1 MASDAVERESME
13 VDVLIIGGGPAGLSA
28 AIRLMQLSQEKGEE
42 LSVIVLEKGG
52 EIGAHILSGVVVDP
66 VGLDTLL
73 PDWRERDN
81 RPLKT
86 EVKGDKFK
94 YLGPKGSLDISW
106 LPMPGFMKNHGN
118 FTGSLGNVTRFLA
131 EEAEGM
137 GVEIFPGF
145 AASELVYG
153 ENGEV
158 RGVIAGVQGLDIE
171 GNPKPDY
178 EPGMELLG
186 KYVLFA
192 EGTRGSLTKKLISK
206 YELDADSEPQKYG
219 IGLKELWSVPEENF
233 QEGYVQHT
241 LGWPL
246 SDNVGGGSFLYHFR
260 DNGEPFISLGFV
272 VHLNYDNPYLAPY
285 QEFQRWKHHPEVIK
299 HIEGGKRVS
308 YGARAIT
315 EGGWQSVPKLAF
327 PGGALIG
334 CSAGFVNVPRIKG
347 SHNAILTGMMGAEA
361 AFNAIQ
367 EGRSGDVLE
376 SYEEAYENS
385 SVYKE
390 LKTVRNVKPILSRF
404 GTIIGTGLGG
414 MEMWISSLFGG
425 WSPFGTLSHKKTD
438 AASLK
443 PAAKCKPIDYPKPDG
458 VISFDKLTNV
468 SFTNTYHGEDQ
479 PVHLKVKDMD
489 LQKQSELG
497 VFDGP
502 SARYCPAGVYEWVE
516 ETNGDMRFQINS
528 QNCIHC
534 KTCDIKDPNQN
545 INWETPE
552 GGGGPAYPN
561 M

>member
-13 VDVLIIGGGPAGLSA
+13 VDVLIIGGGPSGLSA
-28 AIRLMQLSQEKGEE
+28 AIRLMQLAQEKGEE

-52 EIGAHILSGVVVDP
+52 EIGAHILSGVVMDP

-73 PDWRERDN
+73 PDWRERDD

-86 EVKGDKFK
+86 EVTGDKFK
-94 YLGPKGSLDISW
+94 YLGPKGVLDISL
-106 LPMPGFMKNHGN
+106 LPMPGYMKNHGN
-118 FTGSLGNVTRFLA
+118 FTGSLANVTRWLGARA
-131 EEAEGM
+131 EEM

-145 AASELVYG
+145 AASEIVYG

-158 RGVIAGVQGLDIE
+158 RGVIAGVAGIGSDGE
-171 GNPKPDY
+171 HKADY

-192 EGTRGSLTKKLISK
+192 EGVRGSLSKKVIAK
-206 YELDADSEPQKYG
+206 YGLDDGREPQKYG

-233 QEGYVQHT
+233 VEGYVQHT

-246 SDNVGGGSFLYHFR
+246 DNKTGGGSFLYHFR
-260 DNGEPFISLGFV
+260 DNGEPFVSLGFV
-272 VHLNYDNPYLAPY
+272 VHLNYQNPYLAPY
-285 QEFQRWKHHPEVIK
+285 QEFQRWKHHPEVLK
-299 HIEGGKRVS
+299 YIEGGKRVS
-308 YGARAIT
+308 YGARAIS
-315 EGGWQSVPKLAF
+315 EGGFQSVPKLAF

-367 EGRSGDVLE
+367 AGRSSDELTE
-376 SYEEAYENS
+376 YQEAYENS
-385 SVYKE
+385 AVYKE
-390 LKTVRNVKPILSRF
+390 LKQVRNVKPLLSRF
-404 GTIIGTGLGG
+404 GTVLGTLLGG
-414 MEMWISSLFGG
+414 MEMWTNTIFGT
-425 WSPFGTLSHKKTD
+425 SPIGTLSHKKTD

-443 PAAKCKPIDYPKPDG
+443 PASKCKPIDYPKPDG

-479 PVHLKVKDMD
+479 PCHLKVLDWD
-489 LQKQSELG
+489 LQKTSELD

-516 ETNGDMRFQINS
+516 EANGEKKFQINS

>member
-1 MASDAVERESME
+1 MASDAIERESME

-28 AIRLMQLSQEKGEE
+28 AIRLMQLAEEKGEE

-52 EIGAHILSGVVVDP
+52 EVGAHILSGVVVDP
-66 VGLDTLL
+66 IGLDTLI
-73 PDWRERDN
+73 PDWRTRDD

-86 EVKGDKFK
+86 EVTGDKFI
-94 YLGPKGSLDISW
+94 YLGPKGSLDISL

-118 FTGSLGNVTRFLA
+118 FTGSLANVCRWLGEQA
-131 EEAEGM
+131 EAK

-158 RGVIAGVQGLDIE
+158 RGVIAGVQGIDAE
-171 GNPKPDY
+171 GNKKPDF

-192 EGTRGSLTKKLISK
+192 EGTRGSLTKQLIRK
-206 YELDADSEPQKYG
+206 FELDKDAEPQKYG
-219 IGLKELWSVPEENF
+219 IGLKEVWSIPEEDF
-233 QEGYVQHT
+233 DEGYVQHT

-246 SDNVGGGSFLYHFR
+246 EDNVGGGSFLYHFR

-272 VHLNYDNPYLAPY
+272 VHLNYENPYLAPY
-285 QEFQRWKHHPEVIK
+285 QEFQRWKHHPEVLKYIQN
-299 HIEGGKRVS
+299 GKRVA

-361 AFNAIQ
+361 AFEAIQ
-367 EGRSGDVLE
+367 EGRQGDVLT
-376 SYEEAYENS
+376 SYEEAYTKS

-390 LKTVRNVKPILSRF
+390 LKLVRNVKPILSRF
-404 GTIIGTGLGG
+404 GTVLGTMLGG
-414 MEMWISSLFGG
+414 VEMWLNTLIG
-425 WSPFGTLSHKKTD
+425 WSPFGTLGHKKTD

-443 PAAKCKPIDYPKPDG
+443 PASKFKPIDYPKPDG
-458 VISFDKLTNV
+458 KISFDKLTNV
-468 SFTNTYHGEDQ
+468 SFTNTYHAEDQ
-479 PVHLKVKDMD
+479 LCHLKVKDME
-489 LQKQSELG
+489 LQKTSELG

-516 ETNGDMRFQINS
+516 EANGEKRFQINS